1 MNMQDHDHQ
10 VGHAG
15 CLAWYIPSL
24 TPAGGSFSNLVDKS
38 EAAILRVPFT
48 LPGAMVQLSVLALP
62 AATTIVI
69 CGQDFIASGGSPTL
83 ESTLAALLLTLPA
96 CGTMNN
102 ERYI

>member
-1 MNMQDHDHQ
+1 MNMQFHDHQ
-10 VGHAG
+10 VERAA

-24 TPAGGSFSNLVDKS
+24 TPAEGSFSNLVDKS

-69 CGQDFIASGGSPTL
+69 CSRDLCASVGSLDQLRLCPL
-83 ESTLAALLLTLPA
+83 SRGP
-96 CGTMNN
+96 
-102 ERYI
+102 